1 MKHFEVKNVSYVYG
15 VGTPFEK
22 EALSDVSLSFAPG
35 KITGIIGQTGSGKST
50 LLEVISG
57 LQKPKRGE
65 VLLNGESLYS
75 SPMDLA
81 LEDMKQQGY
90 SMPKWMYRLFLRKK
104 WNEAYQKRVDEQR
117 ARRFSIGLVM
127 QYPEY
132 QLFDETVMADI
143 GYGPKNMGKAD
154 MDIKKASLQAAEIVG
169 LSPSLFEKS
178 PFEISG
184 GEKRRTAIAGVL
196 AMEPDILILDEPA
209 AGLDPIG
216 RKTVFDG
223 ISRYNKTKGATV
235 ILVSHSMED
244 LAKYCDQVVV
254 MHQGKVVKVGSVAE
268 VFSDEQ
274 QLSLWG
280 LDVPQISVVAKKL
293 IEAGIP
299 LKGDL
304 WTVDGVEA
312 ALLAYMKGGEADD
325 L

>member
-1 MKHFEVKNVSYVYG
+1 MKRFEVKNVSYVYG

-22 EALSDVSLSFAPG
+22 EALSNVSLSFAPG
-35 KITGIIGQTGSGKST
+35 KITGIIGQTGSGNST

-57 LQKPKRGE
+57 LQKPKYGE
-65 VLLNGESLYS
+65 VLLDGENLYT

-104 WNEAYQKRVDEQR
+104 WNEIYNKRVDEQK

-143 GYGPKNMGKAD
+143 GYGPKNMEKAD
-154 MDIKKASLQAAEIVG
+154 IEQASLRAAEIVG

-196 AMEPDILILDEPA
+196 AMEPDVLILDEPA

-223 ISRYNKTKGATV
+223 ISLYNKTKGATV

-293 IEAGIP
+293 IGAGIP

-312 ALLAYMKGGEADD
+312 ALLAYMKGGEAHD